1 MKHTLATVAFSTFA
15 GIFAGIF
22 AAQAAFAGDVP
33 VLAELFTS
41 EGCSSCPPADA
52 LLMKL
57 DRLQPVTGAHVIVL
71 SEHVDYWNQLGWRD
85 PFSSPQFT
93 RRQTDYARLMGSE
106 VYTPQIVIDG
116 RVQLNG
122 SDAQAV
128 QAAITRAAA
137 RPKLPVRIVQA
148 TREATREGNA
158 AVVHLSVPALPS
170 GRSDVWIAVADESDQ
185 SSVTRGENSGRKLAH
200 VAVVRSLIK
209 VGAVSKAEGFDQTVR
224 LPLNAAHTAG
234 SRIVVFLALPYSAVM
249 GADSTPLAEG
259 SVIPRD

>member
-1 MKHTLATVAFSTFA
+1 MRHTLAAVAFSTFA
-15 GIFAGIF
+15 GIFACMLV
-22 AAQAAFAGDVP
+22 ARAAFAGDVP

-57 DRLQPVTGAHVIVL
+57 DRLQPVAGVHVIVL

-85 PFSSPQFT
+85 PFSAAQFSQ
-93 RRQTDYARLMGSE
+93 RQAGYAHLMGSE
-106 VYTPQIVIDG
+106 VYTPQLVIDG

-122 SDAQAV
+122 SDAKDI

-148 TREATREGNA
+148 TREGPA

-170 GRSDVWIAVADESDQ
+170 GRSDVWVAVADESDQ
-185 SSVTRGENSGRKLAH
+185 SSVTKGENSGRKLAH
-200 VAVVRSLIK
+200 VAVVRSLTK
-209 VGAVSKAEGFDQTVR
+209 VGSVSKAEGFDQTLR
-224 LPLNAAHTAG
+224 LPLNAASAAG
-234 SRIVVFLALPYSAVM
+234 SRIVVFVAQVHSAVM

>member
-1 MKHTLATVAFSTFA
+1 MKHTLAAVAFSTFA

-22 AAQAAFAGDVP
+22 VNQASGAGDVP

-71 SEHVDYWNQLGWRD
+71 SEHVDYWDQLGWRD
-85 PFSSPQFT
+85 SFSSPQFT
-93 RRQTDYARLMGSE
+93 KRQADYARLMGSE
-106 VYTPQIVIDG
+106 VYTPQLIIDG

-122 SDAQAV
+122 SDAKDI
-128 QAAITRAAA
+128 QAAIAHAAA

-148 TREATREGNA
+148 TREATREGDN

-170 GRSDVWIAVADESDQ
+170 GRSDVWVAVADESDQ
-185 SSVTRGENSGRKLAH
+185 SSVTKGENSGRRLAH
-200 VAVVRSLIK
+200 VAVVRSLTK
-209 VGAVSKAEGFDQTVR
+209 VGSVSKTEGFDQTVR
-224 LPLNAAHTAG
+224 LPLTPANTSG
-234 SRIVVFLALPYSAVM
+234 SRIVVFVAQSHSSIM
-249 GADSTPLAEG
+249 GADSMPLAEG